1 MCPVVY
7 GPSRL
12 WVGVLMARPLCLCR
26 STIERQTG
34 TSIAAERRRADLR
47 RLEDTI
53 DALYG
58 DRATLETSKKGESY
72 HCVLRLQGTPAALVK
87 LLEGGD

>member
-1 MCPVVY
+1 M
-7 GPSRL
+7 
-12 WVGVLMARPLCLCR
+12 
-26 STIERQTG
+26 TKTG

-58 DRATLETSKKGESY
+58 DRATLETSKKGERI
-72 HCVLRLQGTPAALVK
+72 HCVLKVDGTPDALLD
-87 LLEGGD
+87 LLDVPT